1 MGLYFSLISHPQAF
15 LRYRYKRLWL
25 ESRLTRPNIRIRF
38 HLMLTPFLAYYIRLH
53 VLFRRPTFLRYRY
66 KKQWL
71 ESRITRVTEPLI
83 VAAVCTW
90 LTYGSSTEAEGQL
103 LADSTAAAVM
113 IALLGVSFVVSS
125 ALLAAGLF
133 WGGAWRR
140 MPTSLPWPL
149 MQKLEALPVL
159 LHTAILSHW
168 SYRVDRLAS
177 APVFAMLF
185 SMTHVTHA
193 SILQPGHASAVT
205 LAIFAHHC
213 GIIGYKAVTLAD
225 WASKTP
231 GGQLRW
237 LDTLQVMITMTIF
250 LGYTATW
257 SLPMIEKTRKADFYV
272 HARAKLLHKV
282 AHDLV
287 VNFLPAP
294 VMRAVQERAAHATP
308 KESPGDLLED
318 SDLVAWAYDPAC
330 VLQSDI
336 VGFTALGSRVSPQEL
351 CR

>member
-1 MGLYFSLISHPQAF
+1 MWLPTRISRA
-15 LRYRYKRLWL
+15 
-25 ESRLTRPNIRIRF
+25 
-38 HLMLTPFLAYYIRLH
+38 
-53 VLFRRPTFLRYRY
+53 V
-66 KKQWL
+66 
-71 ESRITRVTEPLI
+71 EPLM
-83 VAAVCTW
+83 VAAVCAW
-90 LTYGSSTEAEGQL
+90 LAYGASAEVKSQL
-103 LADSTAAAVM
+103 LADSTAAVVM
-113 IALLGVSFVVSS
+113 AALLGTSLLVSS

-140 MPTSLPWPL
+140 MPTSLPWHL
-149 MQKLEALPVL
+149 MQKLEALPIL

-168 SYRVDRLAS
+168 SYRVDRLTS

-213 GIIGYKAVTLAD
+213 GIIGYQAVTVAD
-225 WASKTP
+225 WASRSP
-231 GGQLRW
+231 SGQLRW
-237 LDTLQVMITMTIF
+237 LDTLQVMITMMIF
-250 LGYTATW
+250 WGYSSSWA
-257 SLPMIEKTRKADFYV
+257 LPLIEKTRKADFYV

-294 VMRAVQERAAHATP
+294 VMMAVQEKAEKAAAHPAP
-308 KESPGDLLED
+308 KESPGDVED
-318 SDLVAWAYDPAC
+318 SDIVAWAYDPAC